1 MLNRDDF
8 NAKLEAT
15 IGKYPELAA
24 RRQAG
29 DPALTQHLDAV
40 FTAFAMLSANQE
52 LALAE
57 PHAKTRPATVLAD
70 AALRGIIAKATPAV
84 VMVRVRNEGI
94 SSYSIA
100 EGRIILDTAGRPYR
114 AAYAVTVPGDS
125 ELVVKFVQSRAEV
138 VVHNIATP
146 AEFYATSLPTPDDDS
161 ELSAIRVFHTNGNEM
176 VYKQDYVGVEP
187 GELAYHVEVNA
198 EKTVFVRFG
207 DGESVGYMVQAGDA
221 FRIEADYCAGEVSL
235 DVQEPFE
242 FEYTAT
248 PRDVFIALELE
259 SVNYKG
265 APAQSIDA
273 LRELCKY
280 PAIYDDDAVFLG
292 EFDYLLNKHFPSAD
306 FLSVWNE
313 AIEEKHRGYDL
324 VNTNSL
330 FVACVDSD
338 GSEITVGSEGGE
350 VPLIGLGS
358 PTRDAIIVGG
368 NSVWEQ
374 GGALSITGHSEGK
387 RTVKISFP
395 EASGLI
401 ARSNFYFGLA
411 TDDTN
416 IGDRP
421 FDPNVGAMALFTQ
434 RHGGASSQTGVMS
447 EWYNDGLTSPRVNI
461 NPADDLSYDDDYFID
476 LDADADQAVFYVLR
490 DGSELWRL
498 TLDLPSG
505 KEWHLVIYNHDA
517 YNNFEYLRIQ
527 FDLTA
532 STFDL
537 KPGYDAWDDTY
548 IDEPPRILSEGEWT
562 PFQRAIADKIKQA
575 DDTLRTRFYTPKLEP
590 IPVEVVAQIPSSY
603 VPADVEQ
610 AIRELLIQN
619 YGKTSAFAQSGGVI
633 KTRETIEQL
642 VEGIPALSAQSAD
655 VSVNISAPEGSAAPE
670 VWRFVSDSSIDVS
683 LTVASGRRSG
693 W

>member
-84 VMVRVRNEGI
+84 VMVRVRNESP

-100 EGRIILDTAGRPYR
+100 EGRTILDTAGRPYR

-125 ELVVKFVQSRAEV
+125 EQVVKFVQSRAEV
-138 VVHNIATP
+138 VIHNIVTP
-146 AEFYATSLPTPDDDS
+146 AEFYATGLPTPDDDS

-187 GELAYHVEVNA
+187 GEFAYHVEVNA

-235 DVQEPFE
+235 EVQEPFE

-248 PRDVFIALELE
+248 PRDVTIALELD
-259 SVNYKG
+259 SVEYKG
-265 APAQSIDA
+265 ASAQSIDA

-292 EFDYLLNKHFPSAD
+292 EFDYLLNKHFSSAD

-330 FVACVDSD
+330 FVACVDSG
-338 GSEITVGSEGGE
+338 GSEVTVGESETYE
-350 VPLIGLGS
+350 SV
-358 PTRDAIIVGG
+358 RII
-368 NSVWEQ
+368 
-374 GGALSITGHSEGK
+374 
-387 RTVKISFP
+387 
-395 EASGLI
+395 
-401 ARSNFYFGLA
+401 
-411 TDDTN
+411 
-416 IGDRP
+416 
-421 FDPNVGAMALFTQ
+421 
-434 RHGGASSQTGVMS
+434 
-447 EWYNDGLTSPRVNI
+447 
-461 NPADDLSYDDDYFID
+461 
-476 LDADADQAVFYVLR
+476 
-490 DGSELWRL
+490 
-498 TLDLPSG
+498 
-505 KEWHLVIYNHDA
+505 
-517 YNNFEYLRIQ
+517 
-527 FDLTA
+527 
-532 STFDL
+532 
-537 KPGYDAWDDTY
+537 
-548 IDEPPRILSEGEWT
+548 SEGEWT
-562 PFQRAIADKIKQA
+562 PFQRAIADRVKRA
-575 DDTLRTRFYTPKLEP
+575 DDTLRTRFYTPKLES
-590 IPVEVVAQIPSSY
+590 IPVEVIAQIPSSY
-603 VPADVEQ
+603 TPGDVEQ
-610 AIRELLIQN
+610 AIRELLIKN
-619 YGKTSAFAQSGGVI
+619 YGKTSAFAQAGGVI
-633 KTRETIEQL
+633 KTREAMEQL
-642 VEGIPALSAQSAD
+642 VDGIPALRAQSAD
-655 VSVNISAPEGSAAPE
+655 VSVKISAPEGAGAPE
-670 VWRFVSDSSIDVS
+670 VWRFVSESSIDVS
-683 LTVASGRRSG
+683 LTVATGRRSG